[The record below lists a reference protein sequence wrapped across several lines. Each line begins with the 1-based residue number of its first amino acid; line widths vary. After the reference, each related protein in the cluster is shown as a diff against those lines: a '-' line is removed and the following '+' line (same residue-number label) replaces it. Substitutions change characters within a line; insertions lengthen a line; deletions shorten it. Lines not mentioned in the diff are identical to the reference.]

1 MASARVD
8 GILVAWNDERG
19 FGFVRPTDRSANL
32 FVHVSSFG
40 AMAYR
45 PEVGDVISYRPGTG
59 KDGRPQALDV
69 HGPGRLRTQP
79 KRASA
84 SSVVV
89 VLAFVTVLSIVTMA
103 YSVPI
108 QLVGIYVVTSI
119 VSFAMYGYDKARATS
134 GRWRVP
140 ETTLLLLGL
149 IGGWPGAIV
158 GQLVFRHK
166 TTKESFRSAFWVTVV
181 INVLVFG
188 AVVAYVAVPAVR
200 GILNG

>member
-1 MASARVD
+1 LASARVD
-8 GILVAWNDERG
+8 GLLVSWNDERG
-19 FGFVRPTDRSANL
+19 FGFVQPADKSANL
-32 FVHVSSFG
+32 FVHVSAFG
-40 AMAYR
+40 AMAHR
-45 PEVGDVISYRPGTG
+45 PEVGDVVSYRPGRG
-59 KDGRPQALDV
+59 KDGRAQALDV
-69 HGPGRLRTQP
+69 HGPGRLRKQS

-84 SSVVV
+84 SSLVV
-89 VLAFVTVLSIVTMA
+89 VLTFIAVVVIINMIQP
-103 YSVPI
+103 VPSLI
-108 QLVGIYVVTSI
+108 VGIYVVTSI
-119 VSFAMYGYDKARATS
+119 VTFAMYGYDKTRATS

-149 IGGWPGAIV
+149 IGGWPGAVV

-188 AVVAYVAVPAVR
+188 AVIAYVAVPAVR

>member
-1 MASARVD
+1 
-8 GILVAWNDERG
+8 
-19 FGFVRPTDRSANL
+19 
-32 FVHVSSFG
+32 
-40 AMAYR
+40 
-45 PEVGDVISYRPGTG
+45 
-59 KDGRPQALDV
+59 QALDV

-119 VSFAMYGYDKARATS
+119 VTFAMYGYDKARAKS

-158 GQLVFRHK
+158 GQVVFRHK
-166 TTKESFRSAFWVTVV
+166 TTKESFRNAFWVTVV